1 MLFGAEA
8 VCTEAITLGCSE
20 PGGYC
25 CVPPAAV
32 KFNTECS
39 VWPSVMVNAKLYLA
53 DAESVTRVC
62 GFSIFCV
69 QNLTQSG
76 ILFSLF
82 FRRVLC
88 NSSTRL
94 EIIVLL

>member
-39 VWPSVMVNAKLYLA
+39 VWPSVMVNAKLYLQQRNGSLWTVEA
-53 DAESVTRVC
+53 
-62 GFSIFCV
+62 
-69 QNLTQSG
+69 G
-76 ILFSLF
+76 IRWLG
-82 FRRVLC
+82 
-88 NSSTRL
+88 
-94 EIIVLL
+94 